1 MGTEEHV
8 GSSTGISAEER
19 GPCRSAG
26 NPGRLTGS
34 GSSREKMDRPD
45 RWGGGPGSQGL
56 HPPVWDEHWGFTAMG
71 AGDIG

>member
-8 GSSTGISAEER
+8 GSSTGISTEER
-19 GPCRSAG
+19 GPCRSDG

-45 RWGGGPGSQGL
+45 RWGEWEVEVGVQLGTGYV
-56 HPPVWDEHWGFTAMG
+56 HR
-71 AGDIG
+71 